1 MKTKIFCDITELD
14 QIKKFNKK
22 KTVKDFTTNPSLM
35 RKAGAKDYKPYSKK
49 LLNILK
55 NDGLEGEAKLIDVE
69 LFTVAYQ
76 IIYRYFKFA
85 FIKLFFLIIVF
96 CLDKIISIFS
106 KDYSIYY
113 YGTHI
118 SASKI

>member
-14 QIKKFNKK
+14 RIKKFNKK
-22 KTVKDFTTNPSLM
+22 KIVKGFTTNPSLM
-35 RKAGAKDYKPYSKK
+35 RKTGAKDYKPYPKK
-49 LLNILK
+49 ILNILK

-69 LFTVAYQ
+69 PFTVAYQ
-76 IIYRYFKFA
+76 IIHRYFKFA